1 MAVAEKLKVAEL
13 MADASF
19 IQKRRKEEL
28 QAEALKVEQVLA
40 KSQARVKVFDKEN
53 KVDQSKTVITSGT
66 ERGKKACLK

>member
-1 MAVAEKLKVAEL
+1 MAVAQKLKVAEL

-40 KSQARVKVFDKEN
+40 KAQARVKVFDKEN

>member
-40 KSQARVKVFDKEN
+40 KAQARVKVFHKEN

-66 ERGKKACLK
+66 ERRKKACLK